1 MTGYVTRRGART
13 GVLLW
18 RSSSTGPEH
27 QIVPD
32 GVMDLMWFQGRLVVA
47 GADTRSITIPART
60 GESTWGL
67 QLAPGVAHA
76 LLGVSADQLTDQRI
90 DLSEFV
96 KLTGAAAGSYEDD
109 DVSAALERV
118 FVALW
123 ARSDPDL
130 TALRLASS
138 LDRSARDG
146 LSVKEMAV
154 RHDLPERSLRRVSD
168 TLFGYGPKTL
178 MQIHRFQRAL
188 HLARA
193 GKSLSD
199 AATTAGYSD
208 QAHFSREARR
218 FADSKASELVSR

>member
-90 DLSEFV
+90 DLSEF
-96 KLTGAAAGSYEDD
+96 
-109 DVSAALERV
+109 
-118 FVALW
+118 
-123 ARSDPDL
+123 
-130 TALRLASS
+130 
-138 LDRSARDG
+138 
-146 LSVKEMAV
+146 
-154 RHDLPERSLRRVSD
+154 
-168 TLFGYGPKTL
+168 
-178 MQIHRFQRAL
+178 
-188 HLARA
+188 
-193 GKSLSD
+193 
-199 AATTAGYSD
+199 
-208 QAHFSREARR
+208 READRR
-218 FADSKASELVSR
+218 CRWFL